1 MKRFISFFRGIVK
14 RIKVSVYKIYH
25 ARGSVHEIALGVA
38 IGAFWG
44 VFPTFGLSTV
54 LTLLLYKVIR
64 FNVIVAISAAFIS
77 NPLTSPFW
85 LISAYE
91 VGNFLLKSEA
101 EFSLDTWKEDLPR
114 IGSTL
119 ILGSMVVS
127 SATAVIIYY
136 MTRYFVGRRRVK
148 LTSSQKGVLQNK
160 YVP

>member
-1 MKRFISFFRGIVK
+1 MTRIGSFFRGIIN
-14 RIKVSVYKIYH
+14 RIKVSLHKVYH
-25 ARGSVHEIALGVA
+25 ARGSVHEIALGAA

-44 VFPTFGLSTV
+44 VFPTFGLSTI

-64 FNVIVAISAAFIS
+64 FNVLVAISAAFIS

-91 VGNFLLKSEA
+91 VGNYILQTNAGFHLE
-101 EFSLDTWKEDLPR
+101 TWKEDLPR

-127 SATAVIIYY
+127 SVTAVIIYY
-136 MTRYFVGRRRVK
+136 MTKYFVGRRRGNK
-148 LTSSQKGVLQNK
+148 QKGIHV
-160 YVP
+160 